1 MISGWRIAV
10 ASAFALACLA
20 CSDPENGPSGEPGI
34 HVVAGANQSD
44 TVLTTFVQ
52 ALVIDV
58 TTPQGPIEGVIVR
71 FDATLADDVPTL
83 RVAPLAGQSVFSP
96 STTIATDTRGRASVR
111 IQLGIVA
118 GPAAVQISVPEL
130 GYSATATYTV
140 EPGLAFALVVEPQD
154 TVVEVGA
161 SFTSRSRV
169 IDRHGNGLNEPVS
182 LIQPSPNLTVSGSR
196 ITASGPGRGSV
207 NVRAGSLA
215 DVLRVFVGPESG
227 ISGLTPTAVLIFE
240 ADGTISTNNPLSR
253 AGGPFTAD
261 WSPNGQMLVA
271 DDFGGGPL
279 RLILPNGQATS
290 LGTPA
295 DDWPIYPEFSPD
307 GQWIYYSRSD
317 QGWHIRRMRP
327 DGSEDQAVPSIAG
340 NHAAPTLSPDGTR
353 MAVVNLAPDRI
364 EIFDFGSRTLTE
376 IAAAAHT
383 PAWSPDG
390 SRIAFVNSST
400 RAIEVINPDGSG
412 RRVVSPTGHRFGLGL
427 DWTQDG
433 LFILAFDSDG
443 EMIVAL
449 DPESQTILEYRFTGI
464 GAPAARPR

>member
-1 MISGWRIAV
+1 MLSRWNIAV
-10 ASAFALACLA
+10 VSSLALACAA
-20 CSDPENGPSGEPGI
+20 CSDPEDGLFGEPGLHI
-34 HVVAGANQSD
+34 VAGANLSD
-44 TVLTTFVQ
+44 TVLVTFVQ
-52 ALVIDV
+52 ALVVDV
-58 TTPQGPIEGVIVR
+58 VTPQGPVEGVIVR
-71 FDATLADDVPTL
+71 FDASLAGEEPTV
-83 RVAPLAGQSVFSP
+83 RVATLVGESVFSR
-96 STTIATDTRGRASVR
+96 STTVATDRRGRAAVR

-118 GPAAVQISVPEL
+118 GPAAVQVSVPEL
-130 GYSATATYTV
+130 GDSTTVTYTV
-140 EPGLAFALVVEPQD
+140 RPGLAFALLVEPQD

-161 SFTSRSRV
+161 SFSSRSRV
-169 IDRHGNGLNEPVS
+169 TDRHGNALDEPVA
-182 LIQPSPNLTVSGSR
+182 LTQPSPNLTLSGSR
-196 ITASGPGRGSV
+196 ITAAGPGRGTV
-207 NVRAGSLA
+207 NVRAGALA
-215 DVLRVFVGPESG
+215 DVLRVFVGPQSG

-240 ADGTISTNNPLSR
+240 TYGSILTNNPLTR

-279 RLILPNGQATS
+279 RLILPNGQAVD
-290 LGTPA
+290 LGTPSE
-295 DDWPIYPEFSPD
+295 DWPIYPEFSPD

-327 DGSEDQAVPSIAG
+327 DGSEDQAVPFIAG

-364 EIFDFGSRTLTE
+364 EIFDFGSRSLTE

-390 SRIAFVNSST
+390 ARIAFLNSST

-412 RRVVSPTGHRFGLGL
+412 RRVVSPTGRRFGLGL

-433 LFILAFDSDG
+433 LFILAYDSDG

-449 DPESQTILEYRFTGI
+449 DPESQTILEYRYTGI